1 MPPGWGLFF
10 VRQTRQAA
18 RRKRPPI
25 GGPSSAASAG
35 AGRSHATARAALRRV
50 GPGGPTTPGGIP
62 PERRA
67 RRDTPAQ
74 AGALPRSLPPADG
87 LKKTAWAGKGAR
99 PAWLCRD
106 TCPALAPP
114 PKGGDLPCCA
124 AGAGP
129 RLARSSAARRAGLP
143 LCARPRGP
151 ARTQP
156 RSGATEKASA
166 KGAGL

>member
-1 MPPGWGLFF
+1 MC
-10 VRQTRQAA
+10 A
-18 RRKRPPI
+18 RRGRPRGANGPPL
-25 GGPSSAASAG
+25 GGHPA
-35 AGRSHATARAALRRV
+35 RHRRARAAATRPPAPPCGALARE
-50 GPGGPTTPGGIP
+50 GQQPPGGIP

>member
-1 MPPGWGLFF
+1 MC
-10 VRQTRQAA
+10 A
-18 RRKRPPI
+18 RRGRPRGANGPPLGGHPARHRRARAAATRPP
-25 GGPSSAASAG
+25 
-35 AGRSHATARAALRRV
+35 RAALRRV

>member
-1 MPPGWGLFF
+1 M
-10 VRQTRQAA
+10 RQTRQAA

-25 GGPSSAASAG
+25 GGPYSAASAG